1 MSAIDA
7 FLEAAPL
14 PLGLPASEVE
24 KRLGKALKVLEKDG
38 HPTGFEYKGL
48 WIAIEDGEISS
59 LSFLTGSAEHG
70 GERYEGALPGG
81 LETSD
86 PPSRV
91 IELYGK
97 PDRTQQ
103 IALPG
108 SKLELSFYNLTAPA
122 TVTFAHRS
130 QDPSKIDRIV
140 LSRRPA

>member
-1 MSAIDA
+1 MSTIDA
-7 FLEAAPL
+7 FLESAPL
-14 PLGLPASEVE
+14 ALGVPATEVE
-24 KRLGKALKVLEKDG
+24 KRLGKALKVLEKEG
-38 HPTGFEYKGL
+38 HPTGFEYPGL
-48 WIAIEDGEISS
+48 WIAIEDGSVSS
-59 LSFLTGSAEHG
+59 LSFLTGGAEHG
-70 GERYEGALPGG
+70 GARFEGELPGG
-81 LETSD
+81 LKTTD

-97 PDRTQQ
+97 PDRVQQ

-130 QDPSKIDRIV
+130 QDPTRIERIV